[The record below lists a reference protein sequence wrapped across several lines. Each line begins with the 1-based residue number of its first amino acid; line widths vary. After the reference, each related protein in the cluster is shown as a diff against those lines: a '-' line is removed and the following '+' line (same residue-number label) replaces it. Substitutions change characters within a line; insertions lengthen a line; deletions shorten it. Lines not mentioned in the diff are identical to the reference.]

1 MDDKNTAVEKAGQK
15 LLQQWEQ
22 PVVKSEYNIAELTK
36 AMPGGAIGDGFYS

>member
-36 AMPGGAIGDGFYS
+36 AMVMAGVGDGFYS